1 MPVITSTIS
10 TFLIEKYQVHF
21 KLREV
26 TLLLWYSQEETAV
39 WTGAHS
45 RAMVGQ
51 NCRVGKLYLRFI
63 ISQTLMYSTRSCVV
77 ELYLILNMEFRGNRF
92 TQVIMIIVYSHKYV

>member
-10 TFLIEKYQVHF
+10 AFLIEKYQVHF

-26 TLLLWYSQEETAV
+26 TVLLWHSQEETDV
-39 WTGAHS
+39 WTGARS

-51 NCRVGKLYLRFI
+51 NCRVEQLYLRFI

-92 TQVIMIIVYSHKYV
+92 TQVIMIMVYSHRYV